1 MSQHPHNTAITAF
14 GPPFDDADADIILRS
29 SDQVEFMVYKV
40 ILSKASPFFKAMFS
54 LPQPCPTTYT
64 QQDPRPIIDLAENS
78 RILAALLLAI
88 YPLTSATADPLPLD
102 DLIAALEMVKKY
114 DMASASEHFLRIFEE
129 SASTWDSP
137 LEVFYAAYS
146 HKLEE
151 ASRIA
156 ARASLKHRLTL
167 DDIGER
173 LPNTNGPALYELWK
187 FHRAC
192 SAAAVST
199 ISSYQ
204 FAWLTPRQTW
214 WGSSNPICNCDK
226 DKQAVTVMVGSNY
239 QSSWRASTSWSSY
252 IDRARNALGER
263 PCSEA
268 VMDHE
273 KLRLSYQGKMCDP
286 CRKCICG
293 LSDFSRHLGEEV
305 ERRVS
310 RVRGPLIS
318 FLDTLADLAF
328 LGGSSGLAFLTLD

>member
-1 MSQHPHNTAITAF
+1 MSEPEPNRPQNTATTAF

-40 ILSKASPFFKAMFS
+40 ILSKASPFFKTMFS
-54 LPQPCPTTYT
+54 LPQPRPTTDT
-64 QQDPRPIIDLAENS
+64 PQDPRPIIDLAENS

-88 YPLTSATADPLPLD
+88 YPLTSATADPLPLG
-102 DLIAALEMVKKY
+102 DLIVALETVRKY
-114 DMASASEHFLRIFEE
+114 DMASASEHFLRIFKE
-129 SASTWDSP
+129 SASTWGSP

-156 ARASLKHRLTL
+156 AKASLKHRLSL

-199 ISSYQ
+199 ISSHHQ
-204 FAWLTPRQTW
+204 FTWLTPAQTW
-214 WGSSNPICNCDK
+214 WGSSRPICNCDK
-226 DKQAVTVMVGSNY
+226 DQRGPRLMAGSTY
-239 QSSWRASTSWSSY
+239 QSAWQANTSWSGY
-252 IDRARNALGER
+252 IERARNALGER

-268 VMDHE
+268 VTDHE
-273 KLRLSYQGKMCDP
+273 MLRLTYEGKMCEA

-293 LSDFSRHLGEEV
+293 LSDFSRYLGEEV

-310 RVRGPLIS
+310 RVPL
-318 FLDTLADLAF
+318 DLHF
-328 LGGSSGLAFLTLD
+328 